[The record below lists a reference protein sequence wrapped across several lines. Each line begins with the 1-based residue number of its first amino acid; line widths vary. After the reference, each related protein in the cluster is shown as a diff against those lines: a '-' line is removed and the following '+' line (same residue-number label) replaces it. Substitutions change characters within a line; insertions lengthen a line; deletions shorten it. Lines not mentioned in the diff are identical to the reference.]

1 MRMFICQPF
10 IMADWQKWQTFLRE
24 TPLPIRRTRLRKTQK
39 YSAKPANLPKK
50 ERKKLKY
57 IIYILLLLL
66 LFPLVPQR
74 VLGFGVQCTHMS
86 IAIFEDHVYIE
97 KWHIFRTFEHA
108 ILAGISAIKNG
119 RHKIFVFFAH
129 KNACQSF
136 LMAGFGRNGRNFW
149 QVLFSC
155 LPEFLP
161 KISAHGQQCTHILWR
176 VHNVNRFLQRNY
188 LSLLNSFFWRNNGHQ
203 CTRVKCTRL
212 SVATKNFILL
222 ITACR
227 ICTRLSV
234 VLSSRLAFP
243 KNCDSHC

>member
-1 MRMFICQPF
+1 
-10 IMADWQKWQTFLRE
+10 MADWQKWQTFLRE
-24 TPLPIRRTRLRKTQK
+24 TPLPIRRTRLWKIEK

-74 VLGFGVQCTHMS
+74 VSGFGAPCIHMS
-86 IAIFEDHVYIE
+86 IAFFETHVYIE

-119 RHKIFVFFAH
+119 WHKIFVFFAH

-155 LPEFLP
+155 LAE
-161 KISAHGQQCTHILWR
+161 ISAKKFLHTDNSAHIFCDAYTTSIVFWKETVYHYSTVSFKETMDTVHTHFVHTAFRGHEKFYTTDNRLQNMHAVISSTVFPPGLSEKLW
-176 VHNVNRFLQRNY
+176 Q
-188 LSLLNSFFWRNNGHQ
+188 SLL
-203 CTRVKCTRL
+203 
-212 SVATKNFILL
+212 
-222 ITACR
+222 AC
-227 ICTRLSV
+227 
-234 VLSSRLAFP
+234 
-243 KNCDSHC
+243 